1 MKLVP
6 LKKRVLDNTKWPV
19 DCLMEDIDDYEEIII
34 LAKVKGEE
42 RYRRFSTGIKS
53 TFWWLG
59 VFEAMKRNLL
69 EESVTEM
76 EIGQ

>member
-1 MKLVP
+1 MKIVT
-6 LKKRVLDNTKWPV
+6 LKEKVLDNAKWPV
-19 DCLMEDIDDYEEIII
+19 DCLMEDIGDYEEIII

-53 TFWWLG
+53 TFWWIG

-69 EESVTEM
+69 EDSVIEVRP
-76 EIGQ
+76 